1 MHWTRREFLRSSLA
15 GAAVLSVGERSFA
28 RRLLSA
34 HESQSDSTLLDELQ
48 RASFDFFWNEA
59 DPNTGLVRD
68 RAKANGGDK
77 RQISSVAATG
87 FGLTALCIASERNFR
102 PRSEIAERVRN
113 SLNFLA
119 NQAPHE
125 HGFFYHFVDM
135 KNGNRALGCE
145 VSPID
150 TAILL
155 CGVLTC
161 REYFQDDEIRANATR
176 IYERVEWPWMLN
188 GGDTFSLE
196 WMPEFGFSASR
207 WDSYSEGI
215 MLYLLAVGSPTF
227 PIPARSW
234 RAVQRPWLV
243 YQNFRF
249 ISCPAPIFVHQFPQ
263 AWFDFRGKRDEYAD
277 YYDNSVLAVRAH
289 RRFCVDL
296 KDKFSTYSHDCW
308 GITAS
313 DSCNGYVAWGGPPL
327 QGPVD
332 GSIVPAAAAGSLPF
346 LYSDSMAVLRN
357 LRQQYGKKIWKRYGF
372 VDAFNPLTGWVD
384 KEVVGID
391 VGISMLMA
399 ENARSRLV
407 WDTFM
412 RNPEARSAMEK
423 CGFRSRFRMWRAKKA

>member
-1 MHWTRREFLRSSLA
+1 MHWTRREFLRSFLA
-15 GAAVLSVGERSFA
+15 GATVLSIGERGFA
-28 RRLLSA
+28 RRLFSA
-34 HESQSDSTLLDELQ
+34 HESRQSDSALLDELQ

-77 RQISSVAATG
+77 RQISSIAATG
-87 FGLTALCIASERNFR
+87 FGLTALCIAYERNLR
-102 PRSEIAERVRN
+102 PQSEIAQRVRN

-150 TAILL
+150 MAILL

-161 REYFQDDEIRANATR
+161 REYFHDDEIRKNATR

-196 WMPEFGFSASR
+196 WMPEFGFSATR

-215 MLYLLAVGSPTF
+215 MLYLLAIGSPTF
-227 PIPARSW
+227 PIPARTW

-243 YQNFRF
+243 YQNYRF
-249 ISCPAPIFVHQFPQ
+249 ISSPAPIFVHQFPQ

-277 YYDNSVLAVRAH
+277 YFDNSVLAVRAH
-289 RRFCVDL
+289 RRFCTQTQSLCCVICAS
-296 KDKFSTYSHDCW
+296 STERRFGSA
-308 GITAS
+308 TAS
-313 DSCNGYVAWGGPPL
+313 
-327 QGPVD
+327 
-332 GSIVPAAAAGSLPF
+332 
-346 LYSDSMAVLRN
+346 
-357 LRQQYGKKIWKRYGF
+357 
-372 VDAFNPLTGWVD
+372 LTH
-384 KEVVGID
+384 
-391 VGISMLMA
+391 S
-399 ENARSRLV
+399 
-407 WDTFM
+407 T
-412 RNPEARSAMEK
+412 P
-423 CGFRSRFRMWRAKKA
+423 